1 VSNNECHA
9 CGKKWED
16 HKGIVWTCEEL
27 HKLRA
32 LTNELCVA
40 MLFPGLTT
48 VERHIRMGL
57 IIGDVRNLNP
67 EDFDEK
73 VAKTCGLSF

>member
-16 HKGIVWTCEEL
+16 HKGVVWTCEEL

-32 LTNELCVA
+32 LTDELCRV
-40 MLFPGLTT
+40 LLCPGLTIS
-48 VERHIRMGL
+48 ERHIRMGL
-57 IIGDVRNLNP
+57 VIGDIRELNK
-67 EDFDEK
+67 EDFDER
-73 VAKTCGLSF
+73 VAKPCGLSF